1 MIITIN
7 NHRFNLNENDEV
19 EITDYPCEDCGS
31 HTKITVT
38 RNNKEIAKI
47 GDAVRLLDREDEIYG
62 GVVVNSKNEILPDPH
77 KIIHLTHKVD
87 KDGHYISDCG
97 INQKDD
103 HNYTFVIFSPN
114 SIRERDKKFL
124 CKKCSKM
131 VKENEEK

>member
-97 INQKDD
+97 INLKDD

>member
-97 INQKDD
+97 INLKDD

-124 CKKCSKM
+124 CKKCSKLEG
-131 VKENEEK
+131 KE

>member
-1 MIITIN
+1 VIITIN

-97 INQKDD
+97 INLKDD